1 MSFFS
6 QLASAVATNLVN
18 SLTSSGITDP
28 VKVTEVSSSSLI
40 TRNVCKRD
48 QCLVLYG
55 KGASVNAAGFELIMT
70 GSRDK
75 LFSLCR
81 SSEETFVE
89 HHFQMARDKLPYLL
103 KISVELCMLPQLQEV
118 WSLIIVNP
126 CWTAAHIV
134 AYYGLQDGLKDPS
147 LSALLCLCDESTGM
161 TPMHVAAKSGKAE
174 FVKAVISS
182 TMSENVQFDAR
193 DHKGNT
199 VYHYAA
205 TANKETIEALGFCP
219 LQGMINSKNEE
230 NQTPLHLACLADKPD
245 NVKALIAAGAN
256 VNASSNDEGSI
267 VQTAVATS
275 FACAKEILTA
285 FPNQLH
291 VKDMKN
297 GGTPLHW
304 ATTKE
309 VVIALVELGCSIDAR
324 NFSGHTALHVM
335 VQRDRFECVVALLS
349 CGADPN
355 LVDSTGNSPLHL
367 ASSSASLLIVQALI
381 AFGSNVNMLN
391 DQGESPRHL
400 VAGMRSNTAPQLLYC
415 VHAVGAK
422 RCSQKMPKCGDGCSP
437 TGKDDGQSSGVDQI
451 PRTRYLFDAMLHQVC
466 QHSASANQGS
476 KSSIGGRILCL
487 DGGGIRG
494 LILIQMLEALET
506 ILGGPVIKH
515 FDWISGTSTGGILAL
530 ALCCGKSIYE
540 CKSMYFR
547 FKDQVF
553 IGKRPYNADHLE
565 GFLRTEFGDRT
576 MADITGP
583 KLMVTAVIADTIPA
597 DLHIF
602 RNYTSP
608 QDLLSIPEVN
618 KSKKAEDQMVW
629 QAARASGAAPT
640 YFRAFGSFLDGGL
653 IANNP
658 TLDVLTEIQEYN
670 SVMNA
675 LGAGSSVQPMLVVSF
690 GTGCKPTEQVNTI
703 DVFRPESLIDAARLA
718 WGASAFG
725 KLLVEQV
732 TSTDRRVVDRA
743 RSWCSMIGCAYFR
756 LSPCLEKDIAL
767 DETRNDQLIPMLW
780 ETKAFIH
787 SHSADFKRIAQLLKN

>member
-18 SLTSSGITDP
+18 SLTSSNTIDP
-28 VKVTEVSSSSLI
+28 VKVIEVSSSSLV
-40 TRNVCKRD
+40 TRSVCKRD

-55 KGASVNAAGFELIMT
+55 KGVGTNAGFELIMT

-75 LFSLCR
+75 VYSLCR
-81 SSEETFVE
+81 SAEVTYVE
-89 HHFQMARDKLPYLL
+89 HHFEMARDKLPYLTR
-103 KISVELCMLPQLQEV
+103 ISIELCVLPQLQDV
-118 WSLIIVNP
+118 WSLITTNP
-126 CWTAAHIV
+126 CWTTAHIV
-134 AYYGLQDGLKDPS
+134 AHYGLQEGLKEPS
-147 LSALLCLCDESTGM
+147 FLALLCISDESTGM
-161 TPMHVAAKSGKAE
+161 TPMHVAAKNGKAD
-174 FVKAVISS
+174 FVKAAIAA
-182 TMSENVQFDAR
+182 MSGNAQFDAK
-193 DHKGNT
+193 DAKGNT

-205 TANKETIEALGFCP
+205 MANKETVEALAFCA
-219 LQGMINSKNEE
+219 LDGTINSRNKE
-230 NQTPLHLACLADKPD
+230 NLTPLHLACQADKPD
-245 NVKALIAAGAN
+245 CVKALIAAGAN
-256 VNASSNDEGSI
+256 INVASNEEGSI
-267 VQTAVATS
+267 VQTAVANS

-309 VVIALVELGCSIDAR
+309 VVMALVELGCSIDAR

-335 VQRDRFECVVALLS
+335 VQRDRFECVVALLT

-355 LVDSTGNSPLHL
+355 LVDSSGNSPLHL
-367 ASSSASLLIVQALI
+367 ASSSASLLIIQALLV
-381 AFGSNVNMLN
+381 FGSDVNILN
-391 DQGESPRHL
+391 DRAESPRHI
-400 VAGMRSNTAPQLLYC
+400 VAGRGSSSGPALLYC
-415 VHAVGAK
+415 LHAVGAK
-422 RCSQKMPKCGDGCSP
+422 RCSQKTPKCVDGCSP
-437 TGKDDGQSSGVDQI
+437 TGKDDGQSSCADQI
-451 PRTRYLFDAMLHQVC
+451 PRSRHLFDAMLHQVC
-466 QHSASANQGS
+466 QHSATANQAP
-476 KSSIGGRILCL
+476 KSIVGGRVLCL

-494 LILIQMLEALET
+494 LILIQMLEALEL
-506 ILGGPVIKH
+506 ILGGPVIQH
-515 FDWISGTSTGGILAL
+515 FDWISGTSTGGILSLAL
-530 ALCCGKSIYE
+530 ACGKSVRE

-553 IGKRPYNADHLE
+553 IGKRPYNADFLE
-565 GFLRTEFGDRT
+565 GFLRTEFGERT

-583 KLMVTAVIADTIPA
+583 KLFVTAVIADMIPA

-608 QDLLSIPEVN
+608 QDLLSLPEATV
-618 KSKKAEDQMVW
+618 SKKPEEQMVW

-675 LGAGSSVQPMLVVSF
+675 LGAGSSTPPMLVVSL
-690 GTGCKPTEQVNTI
+690 GTGCKPTEQVTSI
-703 DVFRPESLIDAARLA
+703 DVFRPEGLIDAARLA
-718 WGASAFG
+718 WGASAFL

-756 LSPCLEKDIAL
+756 LSPCLEKDIPL
-767 DETRNDQLIPMLW
+767 DETRNEQLIPMLW

-787 SHSADFKRIAQLLKN
+787 SHSADFKKIAQLLKA

>member
-18 SLTSSGITDP
+18 SLTSSNNSDP
-28 VKVTEVSSSSLI
+28 VKVIEVTSSSFV
-40 TRNVCKRD
+40 TRTVCKRD

-55 KGASVNAAGFELIMT
+55 KGVGTNAGFELIMT

-75 LFSLCR
+75 LYSLCR
-81 SSEETFVE
+81 STEITFVE
-89 HHFQMARDKLPYLL
+89 HHFEMARDKLPYLTRV
-103 KISVELCMLPQLQEV
+103 STELCVLPQLQEV
-118 WSLIIVNP
+118 WSLITTNP
-126 CWTAAHIV
+126 CWTAAHVV
-134 AYYGLQDGLKDPS
+134 AHYGLQEGLKEPS
-147 LSALLCLCDESTGM
+147 FMALLCISDESTGM
-161 TPMHVAAKSGKAE
+161 TPMHVAAKNGKAD
-174 FVKAVISS
+174 FVKAAIAA
-182 TMSENVQFDAR
+182 MSGTAQFDDR
-193 DHKGNT
+193 DAKGNT

-205 TANKETIEALGFCP
+205 MANKETVEALAFCA
-219 LQGMINSKNEE
+219 LDGAINSRNKE
-230 NQTPLHLACLADKPD
+230 NLTPLHLACQADKPD
-245 NVKALIAAGAN
+245 CVKALIAAGAN
-256 VNASSNDEGSI
+256 INVASNEEGSI
-267 VQTAVATS
+267 VQTAVANS

-309 VVIALVELGCSIDAR
+309 VVMALVELGCSIDAR

-335 VQRDRFECVVALLS
+335 VQRDRFECVVALLT

-355 LVDSTGNSPLHL
+355 LVDSNGNSPLHL
-367 ASSSASLLIVQALI
+367 AASSASLLIIQALLV
-381 AFGSNVNMLN
+381 FGSDVNMLN
-391 DQGESPRHL
+391 DRGESPRHII
-400 VAGMRSNTAPQLLYC
+400 VGRGSSSGPALLYC
-415 VHAVGAK
+415 LHAVGAK
-422 RCSQKMPKCGDGCSP
+422 RCSQKTPKCGDGCSP
-437 TGKDDGQSSGVDQI
+437 TGKDDGQSSSADQI
-451 PRTRYLFDAMLHQVC
+451 PRSRHLFDAMLHQVC
-466 QHSASANQGS
+466 QHSATANQTP
-476 KSSIGGRILCL
+476 KSIVGGRVLCL

-494 LILIQMLEALET
+494 LILIQMLEALEL
-506 ILGGPVIKH
+506 ILCGPVIQY
-515 FDWISGTSTGGILAL
+515 FDWISGTSTGGILSLAL
-530 ALCCGKSIYE
+530 ACGKSVRE

-553 IGKRPYNADHLE
+553 VGKRPYNADFLE
-565 GFLRTEFGDRT
+565 GFLRAEFGERT

-583 KLMVTAVIADTIPA
+583 KLFVTAVIADMIPA

-608 QDLLSIPEVN
+608 QDLLSLPEATV
-618 KSKKAEDQMVW
+618 SKKPEEQMVW

-675 LGAGSSVQPMLVVSF
+675 LGAGSSTPPMLVVSL
-690 GTGCKPTEQVNTI
+690 GTGCKPTEQVTSI
-703 DVFRPESLIDAARLA
+703 DVFRPEGLIDAARLA
-718 WGASAFG
+718 WGASAFL
-725 KLLVEQV
+725 KLLVEQ
-732 TSTDRRVVDRA
+732 
-743 RSWCSMIGCAYFR
+743 
-756 LSPCLEKDIAL
+756 KDIPL
-767 DETRNDQLIPMLW
+767 DETRNEQLIPMLW

-787 SHSADFKRIAQLLKN
+787 SHSADFKKIAQLLKA